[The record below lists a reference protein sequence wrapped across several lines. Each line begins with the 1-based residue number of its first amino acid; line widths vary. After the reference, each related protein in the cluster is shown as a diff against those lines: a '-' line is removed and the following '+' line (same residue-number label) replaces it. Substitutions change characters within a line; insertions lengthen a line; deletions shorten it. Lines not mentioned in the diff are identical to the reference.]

1 MMSSLPIGE
10 AVKCN
15 QRITHLALLLG
26 LWPIACAGPAQPAP
40 APPVM
45 PAAASTA
52 NPVSREAGRDFER
65 NAKQLAMERRLVAIS
80 EPRTAD
86 AKTPATAGV
95 HGASDVS
102 RPVVPTR
109 LATVPSQESMMGSM
123 LADLRNEEE
132 IRAFLQDGLTQA
144 ELVRVGFDQV
154 TIRECID
161 SVVQATLDGRSGAKD
176 PAVSKRLIESLEL
189 YLAAKREAAI
199 RRSAGAASCLPHV
212 RPGAK

>member
-1 MMSSLPIGE
+1 MSSLSIGE
-10 AVKCN
+10 AVKCI
-15 QRITHLALLLG
+15 QRIPPLALLLG
-26 LWPIACAGPAQPAP
+26 LSPIACAGPAQPALT
-40 APPVM
+40 PPVR
-45 PAAASTA
+45 PTAASTA
-52 NPVSREAGRDFER
+52 NSASREAGRDVER
-65 NAKQLAMERRLVAIS
+65 NSEQLAMEHRLVVIS

-86 AKTPATAGV
+86 AKIPAKAGGL
-95 HGASDVS
+95 GASDVS

-109 LATVPSQESMMGSM
+109 PATVPSQESMMVNV

-144 ELVRVGFDQV
+144 ELGRVGFDQV

-161 SVVQATLDGRSGAKD
+161 SVVQATLDGRSGAND
-176 PAVSKRLIESLEL
+176 PAVSQRLIESLEL
-189 YLAAKREAAI
+189 YLAAKREAAV